1 MSAWWQFK
9 ALIRKNIL
17 TLKRSILMTLM
28 EIFYPIIL
36 MLVCYLIKL
45 AFNSTKVTWEDEGS
59 LEEYLIDKGNFG
71 FDFNVYPHLIMF
83 NQLLK
88 NGGLGN
94 NPLQYFNNYFNIIGK
109 PPDPDLIGRI
119 QNILTNLEPSEGVWK
134 YIDPLEETHDISVST
149 IVGLPVKP
157 ITMICYNR
165 FIIAFV
171 GFEENDPIGQAIKSY
186 INIEMTALERQ
197 YNYMHFDSVD
207 ELNEYV
213 SAEGYGKPDKP
224 AICFGIYF
232 KDKGDKKYEASLHY
246 FNDLIAHGIEDV
258 PNGIKPVNEEMQHWP
273 NMNDVKK
280 YSDNGYIQVLNIIVN
295 YILQKEKPGSY
306 INYGFAIQKYD
317 LYKFNDFAGYA
328 GVYFTFFVILS
339 YLCPLILYVLK
350 MVVEKES
357 RSKEV
362 MKIMGMGEGTYFLS
376 YFIEFFIVNIIY
388 AFAVGYVSR
397 LTFIYIPYLYLVLY
411 LWLFGLNIFALAFFC
426 QSFMDTTRLA
436 LIVSCLIYCLMLFVS
451 AAVYDENIK
460 KIYKIISA
468 LLPPVNLLLGAF
480 TIGEFERM
488 YFHYKSKD
496 VPENYL
502 NYSLSTCYIM
512 FTADFFIYLFLGY
525 YLQNVIPHEF
535 GVAKPWYFIFLPSYW
550 FGDCCKKKK
559 KNNVP
564 KEKPENENENKAEVI
579 DVKKNNNNEEDQND
593 ALNTDKIM
601 IEDINSSQA
610 SNASSNNSIFDD
622 NPHKGDMDFQNEDIY
637 RDKNKKNDVFM
648 LRNVTKVYGDGKM
661 ACNKISLNLFR
672 NEIFALLGRNGA
684 GKTSLINV
692 LIGMYDATSGN
703 AIYKEKDILEESNMN
718 EFRHKLGICPQHDI
732 LFPKLT
738 VREHLEMFC
747 YFKGFDVNKIPE
759 EVDTTLKDFRIH
771 DIENVLAGTLSAG
784 QRRKLSIAISVIGGS
799 EVIFL
804 DEPSSGMD
812 ITSRRNLW
820 EILKKIIEKRI
831 IILTTHY
838 MEEASV
844 LGNRIGIM
852 AEGVL
857 KCIGTPLFL
866 IEKYGKFLSVNV
878 YKDKNANNDAII
890 NYFKSKAEG
899 IETEI
904 LTQEILIRIPK
915 NKPGTEEKNIDIKSF
930 FSDLDDNVKRL
941 KIKNYSASMP
951 TLEDVFLNIGSVRLE
966 EEEML
971 QSGKID
977 EEKNEQ
983 ILFKQKYIKDF
994 TKTEKFFF
1002 DAFALL
1008 KKRSFQIIRD
1018 TKTFMLEIICPILLV
1033 LVGCI
1038 VVQIDIFKESDPIH
1052 CDLNSLAKFGKQ
1064 VIYYGDLNNNDDNFK
1079 NKFKF
1084 ESTNVTTEFLETDTI
1099 TPSPTAAKEGL
1110 MNFIEKLYEKE
1121 KDKNDLNNF
1130 GALYTINANFENY
1143 KFDVVQVING
1153 RARQSPMMYA
1163 YLFMNQILYKAGI
1176 EFDYTHS
1183 PLPTTKDNKSNSKAL
1198 NNFCLVFFVS
1208 IAFSLIPANFISS
1221 IVSERINNSKH
1232 LMRISGVSIFAYWLI
1247 NFLFE
1252 LVKYYF
1258 TAGIY
1263 LLILW
1268 AFDFIPK
1275 YFYISY
1281 LLYGPP
1287 MIVITYLTSFFFDSE
1302 AIAQNFLILFNLVFG
1317 SLGSTVVILLRA
1329 IDKTTNVAKIV
1340 AYIIRIIP
1348 SFAFGYGYDLLLNGK
1363 LIMFIDYSIGYL
1375 TKPDSAYIS
1384 LEYAGSDAL
1393 FLGCSFFVYVIA
1405 IIIIEC
1411 NAYSVEEV
1419 DDGLLPQNEDVEL
1432 DKEVEKEIKNANKLE
1447 ENKNDNDT
1455 NKNKATLNDNIED
1468 LIDDDQSDSNKNII
1482 LNVNMKINVRETINE
1497 HKTKDNLNSVNE
1509 KILDQ
1514 GNYKGINK
1522 EDYSVRIKNM
1532 QKIYNNG
1539 CNIITKPTM
1548 GVKNISFT
1556 VNYGECFGLLGL
1568 NGAGKTT
1575 IFKAITEEHNPTH
1588 GSIYI
1593 NGLNIIQNFDKV
1605 KLMFGYCPQFD
1616 AIFPYM
1622 TVYENLEFYSRI
1634 KGVAPEKL
1642 KEIIQAMIESM
1653 TLTKYTNKVAGRLSG
1668 GNKRK
1673 LSVAI
1678 SMICNPPI
1686 VLLDEPST
1694 GMDPEARRFMWA
1706 VIHKLTSK
1714 SDSNCVIMTTH
1725 AMDEAETLCR
1735 RMDIMVNGEFVCLGT
1750 SNYIKETYGYGYD
1763 IDVRIKPLEQEKL
1776 NEIVKSLGLKRNY
1789 KVTNM
1794 EEVRDILKKIKK
1806 ENFCNYLEKEGIGRK
1821 IYHEVNVNGDINLQ
1835 ALINWTRYVTCAMKM
1850 IKVVLPHFKEVILSE
1865 FIENNFLFK
1874 IKKSENSK
1882 SIGFLFTLLE
1892 KEKEPCEIT
1901 EYSIQQT
1908 SLEQIFNKF
1917 AENQGKTEEDIKNTE
1932 KVENDIHINDKLVN
1946 DLIH

>member
-1 MSAWWQFK
+1 MQ
-9 ALIRKNIL
+9 
-17 TLKRSILMTLM
+17 TLKRSIFMTLM

-36 MLVCYLIKL
+36 MLICYLIKL
-45 AFNSTKVTWEDEGS
+45 AFDSTKVTWEEEGG
-59 LEEYLIDKGNFG
+59 LDEYLISKGNFG
-71 FDFNVYPHLIMF
+71 FDYQVYPYLTLF
-83 NQLLK
+83 SKLLNDNQVH
-88 NGGLGN
+88 GITDDD
-94 NPLQYFNNYFNIIGK
+94 FTNYFDYLHNNAQYSQM
-109 PPDPDLIGRI
+109 DLNGNSIAQELIKSRI
-119 QNILTNLEPSEGVWK
+119 RNILSTLSPSEGVWK
-134 YIDPLEETHDISVST
+134 YIDPLEETHDINVST
-149 IVGLPVKP
+149 IAGLPLKP

-165 FIIAFV
+165 FVIAFV
-171 GFEENDPIGQAIKSY
+171 GFKETDPIGRIIKNY
-186 INIEMTALERQ
+186 ISIENQKLNRP
-197 YNYMHFDSVD
+197 YRYIHFDTIS
-207 ELNEYV
+207 ELNDYIT
-213 SAEGYGKPDKP
+213 AEDYGLSNKPS
-224 AICFGIYF
+224 ICFGIYF
-232 KDKGDKKYEASLHY
+232 KDNGNKKYSASLHY
-246 FNDLIAHGIEDV
+246 FNDVINHGIEDV
-258 PNGIKPVNEEMQHWP
+258 PNNIKPYHEEMQQGP
-273 NMNDVKK
+273 NMDDIQK
-280 YSDNGYIQVLNIIVN
+280 YSDDGYIQVMNILAN
-295 YILQKEKPGSY
+295 YMLQKESPQSY
-306 INYGFAIQKYD
+306 INYGFAVQKYD
-317 LYKFNDFAGYA
+317 VYRFNEFAAYA

-357 RSKEV
+357 RAKEV

-376 YFIEFFIVNIIY
+376 YFVEYFIVNIIY
-388 AFAVGYVSR
+388 AFAVGYVSK
-397 LTFIYIPYLYLVLY
+397 LTFRFIPYMYLVLY

-451 AAVYDENIK
+451 AAVYDDNIK
-460 KIYKIISA
+460 KTYKIIAA

-488 YFHYKSKD
+488 FFYFKTKD
-496 VPENYL
+496 VDKNYI
-502 NYSLSTCYIM
+502 NYSMSTCYIM

-525 YLQNVIPHEF
+525 YLQNVIPHEY
-535 GVAKPWYFIFLPSYW
+535 GVAKPWYFLFLPSYW
-550 FGDCCKKKK
+550 FGDCCKKKNSDLEYEATEK
-559 KNNVP
+559 KSKKV
-564 KEKPENENENKAEVI
+564 KTETKKVENGQ
-579 DVKKNNNNEEDQND
+579 NEEVVTEKVEIQDVVS
-593 ALNTDKIM
+593 
-601 IEDINSSQA
+601 E
-610 SNASSNNSIFDD
+610 SSNNSIFDD
-622 NPHKGDMDFQNEDIY
+622 NPHKDNEDFQNEDIY
-637 RDKNKKNDVFM
+637 RDKDKKNDVFM
-648 LRNVTKVYGDGKM
+648 LRDVTKVYGDGKM
-661 ACNKISLNLFR
+661 ACNSISFNLFR

-692 LIGMYDATSGN
+692 LIGMYNATSGK
-703 AIYKEKDILEESNMN
+703 AIYKNKNILKESNMN
-718 EFRHKLGICPQHDI
+718 EFRNKLGICPQHDI

-747 YFKGFDVNKIPE
+747 YFKGFDVEKIPE
-759 EVDTTLKDFRIH
+759 EVDNTLKDFRIH

-866 IEKYGKFLSVNV
+866 IEKYGKFLSVNI
-878 YKDKNANNDAII
+878 YKDKNANNDEII

-915 NKPGTEEKNIDIKSF
+915 NKPGTEEKNINIQSF
-930 FSDLDDNVKRL
+930 FSELDNNVKKL

-971 QSGKID
+971 NSGKID
-977 EEKNEQ
+977 EEKNER

-1002 DAFALL
+1002 DAVALL
-1008 KKRSFQIIRD
+1008 KKRSFQIYRD
-1018 TKTFMLEIICPILLV
+1018 AKTFMLEILCPILLV
-1033 LVGCI
+1033 LVGCL
-1038 VVQIDIFKESDPIH
+1038 VVQIDIFKDSEPIH
-1052 CDLNSLAKFGKQ
+1052 CDRNALAKFGNQ
-1064 VIYYGDLNNNDDNFK
+1064 IIYYGDINNDENKVFNNFK
-1079 NKFKF
+1079 F
-1084 ESTNVTTEFLETDTI
+1084 SDTNVTTAFLKTDTVI
-1099 TPSPTAAKEGL
+1099 PLTTPPSPTRAKDSL
-1110 MNFIEKLYEKE
+1110 KNFIEKLYEKE
-1121 KDKNDLNNF
+1121 NDGSLDNF
-1130 GALYTINANFENY
+1130 GALYTINANTGAHQY
-1143 KFDVVQVING
+1143 DVVQVVNG

-1163 YLFMNQILYKAGI
+1163 SVFMKQILEKAGI
-1176 EFDYTHS
+1176 EFDYTHY
-1183 PLPTTKDNKSNSKAL
+1183 PLPTTNDNRSNSKAL

-1252 LVKYYF
+1252 LIKYYF
-1258 TAGIY
+1258 TAGLC

-1268 AFDFIPK
+1268 AFDFIPD

-1287 MIVITYLTSFFFDSE
+1287 MIIITYLTSFFFSSE
-1302 AIAQNFLILFNLVFG
+1302 AVAQNFLILFNLVFG
-1317 SLGSTVVILLRA
+1317 SLGSTVVIMLRA
-1329 IDKTTNVAKIV
+1329 IDKSTHAAKIA
-1340 AYIIRIIP
+1340 AYIIRIVP
-1348 SFAFGYGYDLLLNGK
+1348 SFAFGYGYNLLLNGK
-1363 LIMFIDYSIGYL
+1363 LILFIDYSIGYL
-1375 TKPDSAYIS
+1375 TKPKSVYIS

-1393 FLGCSFFVYVIA
+1393 YLGVTFFVYIIG
-1405 IIIIEC
+1405 IIIIEY
-1411 NAYSVEEV
+1411 NAYRVEEV
-1419 DDGLLPQNEDVEL
+1419 NDNLLSQGEDKQL
-1432 DKEVEKEIKNANKLE
+1432 DKQVEKEIKKANKMENIELDE
-1447 ENKNDNDT
+1447 DDICFNNKNNGNAELNTEKNNLIEIEDITNKDIVLNINDK
-1455 NKNKATLNDNIED
+1455 NKNKDFSTDN
-1468 LIDDDQSDSNKNII
+1468 
-1482 LNVNMKINVRETINE
+1482 
-1497 HKTKDNLNSVNE
+1497 KTKEVLNSANE
-1509 KILDQ
+1509 QILDQ

-1522 EDYSVRIKNM
+1522 DDYAVRIKNM

-1539 CNIITKPTM
+1539 CNIISKPTM

-1575 IFKAITEEHNPTH
+1575 IFKAITEEHSPTH

-1593 NGLNIIQNFDKV
+1593 NGLNLTKNFDRV

-1622 TVYENLEFYSRI
+1622 SVYENLEFYSRI

-1642 KEIIQAMIESM
+1642 QEIIQAMIESM
-1653 TLTKYTNKVAGRLSG
+1653 TLTKYTNKLAGRLSG

-1735 RMDIMVNGEFVCLGT
+1735 RMGIMVNGEFVCLGT
-1750 SNYIKETYGYGYD
+1750 SNYIKETYGYGYEID
-1763 IDVRIKPLEQEKL
+1763 IRIKPFEQTKL
-1776 NEIVKSLGLKRNY
+1776 NEIIEKLGLKRNY
-1789 KVTNM
+1789 KILTLD
-1794 EEVRDILKKIKK
+1794 EAKDILKKINK
-1806 ENFCNYLEKEGIGRK
+1806 EKYCKYLEKEGIGRK
-1821 IYHEVNVNGDINLQ
+1821 IYHEVTVNGDINLQ
-1835 ALINWTRYVTCAMKM
+1835 ALINWSRYVACAMKM

-1874 IKKSENSK
+1874 IKKSADSK

-1892 KEKEPCEIT
+1892 KEKESCEIT

-1932 KVENDIHINDKLVN
+1932 KVDNDIHIDDKLVN
-1946 DLIH
+1946 DLI

>member
-1 MSAWWQFK
+1 MQ
-9 ALIRKNIL
+9 
-17 TLKRSILMTLM
+17 TLKRSIFMTLM

-36 MLVCYLIKL
+36 MLICYLIKL
-45 AFNSTKVTWEDEGS
+45 AFDSTKVTWEEEGG
-59 LEEYLIDKGNFG
+59 LDEYLISKGNFG
-71 FDFNVYPHLIMF
+71 FDYQVYPYLTLF
-83 NQLLK
+83 SKLLNDNQVH
-88 NGGLGN
+88 GITDDD
-94 NPLQYFNNYFNIIGK
+94 FTNYFDYLHNNAQYSQM
-109 PPDPDLIGRI
+109 DLNGNSIAQELIKSRI
-119 QNILTNLEPSEGVWK
+119 RNILSTLSPSEGVWK
-134 YIDPLEETHDISVST
+134 YIDPLEETHDINVST
-149 IVGLPVKP
+149 IAGLPLKP

-165 FIIAFV
+165 FVIAFV
-171 GFEENDPIGQAIKSY
+171 GFKETDPIGRIIKNY
-186 INIEMTALERQ
+186 ISIENQKLNRP
-197 YNYMHFDSVD
+197 YRYIHFDTIS
-207 ELNEYV
+207 ELNDYIT
-213 SAEGYGKPDKP
+213 AEDYGLSNKPS
-224 AICFGIYF
+224 ICFGIYF
-232 KDKGDKKYEASLHY
+232 KDNGNKKYSASLHY
-246 FNDLIAHGIEDV
+246 FNDVINHGIEDV
-258 PNGIKPVNEEMQHWP
+258 PNNIKPYHEEMQQGP
-273 NMNDVKK
+273 NMDDIQK
-280 YSDNGYIQVLNIIVN
+280 YSDDGYIQVMNILAN
-295 YILQKEKPGSY
+295 YMLQKESPQSY
-306 INYGFAIQKYD
+306 INYGFAVQKYD
-317 LYKFNDFAGYA
+317 VYRFNEFAAYA

-357 RSKEV
+357 RAKEV

-376 YFIEFFIVNIIY
+376 YFVEYFIVNIIY
-388 AFAVGYVSR
+388 AFAVGYVSK
-397 LTFIYIPYLYLVLY
+397 LTFRFIPYMYLVLY

-451 AAVYDENIK
+451 AAVYDDNIK
-460 KIYKIISA
+460 KTYKIIAA

-488 YFHYKSKD
+488 FFYFKTKD
-496 VPENYL
+496 VDKNYI
-502 NYSLSTCYIM
+502 NYSMSTCYIM

-525 YLQNVIPHEF
+525 YLQNVIPHEY
-535 GVAKPWYFIFLPSYW
+535 GVAKPWYFLFLPSYW
-550 FGDCCKKKK
+550 FGDCCKKKNSDLEYEATEK
-559 KNNVP
+559 KSKKV
-564 KEKPENENENKAEVI
+564 KTETKKVENGQ
-579 DVKKNNNNEEDQND
+579 NEEVVTEKVEIQDVVS
-593 ALNTDKIM
+593 
-601 IEDINSSQA
+601 E
-610 SNASSNNSIFDD
+610 SSNNSIFDD
-622 NPHKGDMDFQNEDIY
+622 NPHKDNEDFQNEDIY
-637 RDKNKKNDVFM
+637 RDKDKKNDVFM
-648 LRNVTKVYGDGKM
+648 LRDVTKVYGDGKM
-661 ACNKISLNLFR
+661 ACNSISFNLFR

-692 LIGMYDATSGN
+692 LIGMYNATSGK
-703 AIYKEKDILEESNMN
+703 AIYKNKNILKESNMN
-718 EFRHKLGICPQHDI
+718 EFRNKLGICPQHDI

-747 YFKGFDVNKIPE
+747 YFKGFDVEKIPE
-759 EVDTTLKDFRIH
+759 EVDNTLKDFRIH

-866 IEKYGKFLSVNV
+866 IEKYGKFLSVNI
-878 YKDKNANNDAII
+878 YKDKNANNDEII

-915 NKPGTEEKNIDIKSF
+915 NKPGTEEKNINIQSF
-930 FSDLDDNVKRL
+930 FSELDNNVKKL

-971 QSGKID
+971 NSGKID
-977 EEKNEQ
+977 EEKNER

-1002 DAFALL
+1002 DAVALL
-1008 KKRSFQIIRD
+1008 KKRSFQIYRD
-1018 TKTFMLEIICPILLV
+1018 AKTFMLEILCPILLV
-1033 LVGCI
+1033 LVGCL
-1038 VVQIDIFKESDPIH
+1038 VVQIDIFKDSEPIH
-1052 CDLNSLAKFGKQ
+1052 CDRNALAKFGNQ
-1064 VIYYGDLNNNDDNFK
+1064 IIYYGDINNDENKVFNNFK
-1079 NKFKF
+1079 F
-1084 ESTNVTTEFLETDTI
+1084 SDTNVTTAFLKTDTVI
-1099 TPSPTAAKEGL
+1099 PLTTPPSPTRAKDSL
-1110 MNFIEKLYEKE
+1110 KNFIEKLYEKE
-1121 KDKNDLNNF
+1121 NDGSLDNF
-1130 GALYTINANFENY
+1130 GALYTINANTGAHQY
-1143 KFDVVQVING
+1143 DVVQVVNG

-1163 YLFMNQILYKAGI
+1163 SVFMKQILEKAGI
-1176 EFDYTHS
+1176 EFDYTHY
-1183 PLPTTKDNKSNSKAL
+1183 PLPTTNDNRSNSKAL

-1252 LVKYYF
+1252 LIKYYF
-1258 TAGIY
+1258 TAGLC

-1268 AFDFIPK
+1268 AFDFIPD

-1287 MIVITYLTSFFFDSE
+1287 MIIITYLTSFFFSSE
-1302 AIAQNFLILFNLVFG
+1302 AVAQNFLILFNLVFG
-1317 SLGSTVVILLRA
+1317 SLGSTVVIMLRA
-1329 IDKTTNVAKIV
+1329 IDKSTHAAKIA
-1340 AYIIRIIP
+1340 AYIIRIVP
-1348 SFAFGYGYDLLLNGK
+1348 SFAFGYGYNLLLNGK
-1363 LIMFIDYSIGYL
+1363 LILFIDYSIGYL
-1375 TKPDSAYIS
+1375 TKPKSVYIS

-1393 FLGCSFFVYVIA
+1393 YLGVTFFVYIIG
-1405 IIIIEC
+1405 IIIIEY
-1411 NAYSVEEV
+1411 NAYRVEEV
-1419 DDGLLPQNEDVEL
+1419 NDNLLSQGEDKQL
-1432 DKEVEKEIKNANKLE
+1432 DKQVEKEIKKANKMENIELDE
-1447 ENKNDNDT
+1447 DDICFNNKNNGNAKLNTEKNNLIEIEDITNKDIVLNINDK
-1455 NKNKATLNDNIED
+1455 NKNKDFSTDN
-1468 LIDDDQSDSNKNII
+1468 
-1482 LNVNMKINVRETINE
+1482 
-1497 HKTKDNLNSVNE
+1497 KTKEVLNSANE
-1509 KILDQ
+1509 QILDQ

-1522 EDYSVRIKNM
+1522 DDYAVRIKNM

-1539 CNIITKPTM
+1539 CNIISKPTM

-1575 IFKAITEEHNPTH
+1575 IFKAITEEHSPTH

-1593 NGLNIIQNFDKV
+1593 NGLNLTKNFDRV

-1622 TVYENLEFYSRI
+1622 SVYENLEFYSRI

-1642 KEIIQAMIESM
+1642 QEIIQAMIESM
-1653 TLTKYTNKVAGRLSG
+1653 TLTKYTNKLAGRLSG

-1735 RMDIMVNGEFVCLGT
+1735 RMGIMVNGEFVCLGT
-1750 SNYIKETYGYGYD
+1750 SNYIKETYGYGYEID
-1763 IDVRIKPLEQEKL
+1763 IRIKPFEQTKL
-1776 NEIVKSLGLKRNY
+1776 NEIIEKLGLKRNY
-1789 KVTNM
+1789 KILTLD
-1794 EEVRDILKKIKK
+1794 EAKDILKKINK
-1806 ENFCNYLEKEGIGRK
+1806 EKYCKYLEKEGIGRK
-1821 IYHEVNVNGDINLQ
+1821 IYHEVTVNGDINLQ
-1835 ALINWTRYVTCAMKM
+1835 ALINWSRYVACAMKM

-1874 IKKSENSK
+1874 IKKSADSK

-1892 KEKEPCEIT
+1892 KEKESCEIT

-1932 KVENDIHINDKLVN
+1932 KVDNDIHIDDKLVN
-1946 DLIH
+1946 DLI